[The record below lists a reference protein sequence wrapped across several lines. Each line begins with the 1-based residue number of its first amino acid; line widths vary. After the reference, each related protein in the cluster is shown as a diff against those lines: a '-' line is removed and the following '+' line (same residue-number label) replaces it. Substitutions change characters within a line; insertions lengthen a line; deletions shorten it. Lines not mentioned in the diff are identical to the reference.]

1 MLLKGILEEIWNESA
16 GFSQARFTQQVI
28 SQAPSGCCCFY
39 PVCSFLCL
47 PLRLKCH
54 WESGWCYFLSCY
66 NLQETKQMVN
76 LSLWLLCFM
85 GDLVWKMT
93 EPHTGTLI
101 EGKRGVDNI
110 HKAFMSQE
118 NCDHRF
124 TRHGTSWWVT
134 LHPVVDRHFVSA
146 VLSELKLLWSWL
158 GPWETPFGSG
168 VWKQSFFFSS
178 PVRILYS
185 ITVFFIYLNM
195 ESGHCVLSALPLLL
209 CSCFVSVTPKSACTR
224 VLWFWLCRQL
234 EKSKYSTPSF
244 IHRSRCCQLSSIY

>member
-1 MLLKGILEEIWNESA
+1 MVEKHWPLRNFNNGTCCSRVRQKRYEMRALVYSFLRPGLPSRPSARLL
-16 GFSQARFTQQVI
+16 QAAAVFIR
-28 SQAPSGCCCFY
+28 
-39 PVCSFLCL
+39 CSFLCL

-54 WESGWCYFLSCY
+54 RGSGWRYFLSCY

-101 EGKRGVDNI
+101 EGKRGVCNI

-134 LHPVVDRHFVSA
+134 LHPVVNRHFVA
-146 VLSELKLLWSWL
+146 AALSELKLLWSWL
-158 GPWETPFGSG
+158 TPWETPIGSG
-168 VWKQSFFFSS
+168 V
-178 PVRILYS
+178 
-185 ITVFFIYLNM
+185 
-195 ESGHCVLSALPLLL
+195 
-209 CSCFVSVTPKSACTR
+209 
-224 VLWFWLCRQL
+224 
-234 EKSKYSTPSF
+234 
-244 IHRSRCCQLSSIY
+244 